1 MLIPVS
7 KIECIYNEAILFTV
21 DMFDERSAIREHAYP
36 ELKQFCLSKGLDF
49 QLVDLNFGWRD
60 EHPSLNIEQISKL
73 YNHEIAECQ
82 NLSLG
87 PSFVV
92 SFFYVIYIYVYMN
105 ICIYI
110 LLYTGSLL
118 HQNNSDWYQG
128 SPSWESAF

>member
-1 MLIPVS
+1 MIPVS

-36 ELKQFCLSKGLDF
+36 ELKQFCLSKGLDL

-73 YNHEIAECQ
+73 YSHEIAECQ
-82 NLSLG
+82 KLSLG

-92 SFFYVIYIYVYMN
+92 SYFYISMLYTYVCVYVIFR
-105 ICIYI
+105 
-110 LLYTGSLL
+110 LTL
-118 HQNNSDWYQG
+118 
-128 SPSWESAF
+128 